1 MHVKLSGELKSSETL
16 LGGHF
21 SKILLFCDLFSIFQ
35 WPRLPL
41 WSSHQKAELYL
52 PYSCCTLSL
61 SYPESIAGKR
71 ERQRERGK
79 KQQRFAPI
87 FQDHISSNW
96 RVSFISLRILGAC
109 FNLSLLRQ
117 LFTSLPAE
125 TRGLLELSL
134 SAEMCLSWFWTVLR
148 LGYSRYNSGGQEGQ
162 AMANSPQFSSTDFCF
177 SHFLLLVT
185 FNSPQTIPHILSRF
199 FQLDQWKRHNRV
211 CLLLFTLNLN
221 SLCLFYTNKLDA
233 YLLNIYQYMK

>member
-1 MHVKLSGELKSSETL
+1 MHVKLRGELKSSETP

-35 WPRLPL
+35 LPRLPL

-87 FQDHISSNW
+87 FQDHISSKW

-134 SAEMCLSWFWTVLR
+134 SAEMCPSWFWTVWR
-148 LGYSRYNSGGQEGQ
+148 LGYSRHNSGGQEGQ
-162 AMANSPQFSSTDFCF
+162 AMANSTQFSGTDFCF
-177 SHFLLLVT
+177 SPFPAIIYFSQSSDYST
-185 FNSPQTIPHILSRF
+185 ILSRL
-199 FQLDQWKRHNRV
+199 FQLDQQKRHNRV
-211 CLLLFTLNLN
+211 CLLLFTR
-221 SLCLFYTNKLDA
+221 T
-233 YLLNIYQYMK
+233 